1 MCVLV
6 QLTVTYIS
14 GVSIF
19 MVAAADGYIG
29 LTEWTLIGPEAVTGT
44 FRRQNRS
51 LSLRWGHCGS
61 AGQKTA

>member
-44 FRRQNRS
+44 FRR
-51 LSLRWGHCGS
+51 
-61 AGQKTA
+61 